1 MRTLF
6 HLIFV
11 LFNPYL
17 IGPTSAYLC
26 CDALNSKTLLSTD
39 YKCSDQTG
47 GVGTC
52 ICTTLPNTRSTWLCK
67 KDANGDSVNNICFIN
82 IK

>member
-1 MRTLF
+1 MIALRLV
-6 HLIFV
+6 LAFV
-11 LFNPYL
+11 WTTYL
-17 IGPTSAYLC
+17 IDSINTFEC
-26 CDALNSKTLLSTD
+26 CDVLNNKSKSD
-39 YKCSDQTG
+39 NCKCSDQTG

-67 KDANGDSVNNICFIN
+67 KDANGDSVNKSFFK